1 MMSSGLPSYTVPP
14 STAKSPAGHPFGANS
29 PSADNPSATQPF
41 TAGPPAQATE
51 PFRPGS
57 PASATQPFTPGTPAS
72 ATQPFSPSTPASAT
86 QPFSPGSPAGSAQH
100 GTRPGSQPP
109 VNSPFGTGSATQP
122 APPSYGSGSP
132 APATQPFAAQ
142 SYGSGSQSASPE
154 EAPHP
159 YRDSAGHPYGVGAA
173 AATREPFGGFSSPSA
188 QRSAPADTYGS
199 SVPQQRND
207 LGSDGYPSPDA
218 TMPVPIGFPPADMTM
233 PVYNYGSIDST
244 MPVSTNPVENSGSL
258 TGHILAQGWHDEATD
273 RRRSNVKVAVAMLV
287 VLGLLV
293 TVSLVFLFTA
303 GDAFTNMVRGVFK

>member
-29 PSADNPSATQPF
+29 PSGGNPSATQPF
-41 TAGPPAQATE
+41 A
-51 PFRPGS
+51 S
-57 PASATQPFTPGTPAS
+57 PADATQPHRAEARQAADATQPHRGEAADAS
-72 ATQPFSPSTPASAT
+72 LPHRAGARPSADATQPFSAASQPPLAPPFSFGSPEPAT
-86 QPFSPGSPAGSAQH
+86 QPY
-100 GTRPGSQPP
+100 GTASQ
-109 VNSPFGTGSATQP
+109 
-122 APPSYGSGSP
+122 
-132 APATQPFAAQ
+132 APATQPFRAASHEPATQ
-142 SYGSGSQSASPE
+142 AYGAGSQGGSAE

-159 YRDSAGHPYGVGAA
+159 YRDSTGHPYGVGGVAA
-173 AATREPFGGFSSPSA
+173 DRDPFGGFSAPSA
-188 QRSAPADTYGS
+188 QRTASPDTYGS
-199 SVPQQRND
+199 SVPQQRD
-207 LGSDGYPSPDA
+207 DGRGLGSDGYPSPDA
-218 TMPVPIGFPPADMTM
+218 TMPVPTGFPSADATM

-303 GDAFTNMVRGVFK
+303 GDAFTNMVKGVFK

>member
-14 STAKSPAGHPFGANS
+14 STAKSSAGHPFGANP

-41 TAGPPAQATE
+41 AAGAPAPATQ
-51 PFRPGS
+51 PFSSGS
-57 PASATQPFTPGTPAS
+57 PASATQPFNAGSQAPATQPFNAGSQAPATQPFSSSSPASATQSSSQAS
-72 ATQPFSPSTPASAT
+72 ATQPFN
-86 QPFSPGSPAGSAQH
+86 AGSQ
-100 GTRPGSQPP
+100 
-109 VNSPFGTGSATQP
+109 
-122 APPSYGSGSP
+122 

-142 SYGSGSQSASPE
+142 PYGRGSHAGSPE
-154 EAPHP
+154 DAPHP
-159 YRDSAGHPYGVGAA
+159 YRDSAGNPYGVGGA
-173 AATREPFGGFSSPSA
+173 AATREPFGGFSSPGA
-188 QRSAPADTYGS
+188 QRTAPADTHGS
-199 SVPQQRND
+199 SVPQQRGD
-207 LGSDGYPSPDA
+207 APGLGSDGYPSPDA
-218 TMPVPIGFPPADMTM
+218 TMPVPMGFPPADTTM

-303 GDAFTNMVRGVFK
+303 GDAFTNMVKGVFK